1 MKTYIRALL
10 IVMSVLI
17 LSGCGGKAE
26 TAAPQPLG
34 TLVAIEYNR
43 RVEMVRDEN
52 YFIRVNPRQIES
64 LEYFF
69 EEDNDYRLKT
79 GITLENGQWQQLETT
94 ALELLPDLTEIK
106 PQQTLRERL
115 LQKVLPSPKDGADSS
130 TLSFDWETA
139 DGIVS
144 VSYNWKYDDPKM
156 QEFISLLKSVE
167 QNAKG
172 E

>member
-26 TAAPQPLG
+26 IAAPQPLG

-52 YFIRVNPRQIES
+52 FFIRVNPRQIES
-64 LEYFF
+64 LEYFL

-94 ALELLPDLTEIK
+94 ALELLPNLTEIK
-106 PQQTLRERL
+106 SQQTLRERL

-156 QEFISLLKSVE
+156 QEFISLLKSLE

>member
-10 IVMSVLI
+10 IVVSVLI

-34 TLVAIEYNR
+34 RLAAIEYSR

-64 LEYFF
+64 LEYFL
-69 EEDNDYRLKT
+69 ENDYRLET
-79 GITLENGQWQQLETT
+79 GIALDESQWQALETA
-94 ALELLPDLTEIK
+94 ALELLPGLTEIN

-156 QEFISLLKSVE
+156 QEFISLLKSLE

>member
-1 MKTYIRALL
+1 MKTYIRALW

-64 LEYFF
+64 LEYFL
-69 EEDNDYRLKT
+69 ENDYRLET
-79 GITLENGQWQQLETT
+79 GIALEEGQWQQ
-94 ALELLPDLTEIK
+94 
-106 PQQTLRERL
+106 RERL
-115 LQKVLPSPKDGADSS
+115 LQKVLPHPKDGADSS

-139 DGIVS
+139 DGIVT
-144 VSYNWKYDDPKM
+144 VSYRWKYDDPKM
-156 QEFISLLKSVE
+156 QELISLLKAL
-167 QNAKG
+167 NNTIKG

>member
-1 MKTYIRALL
+1 MKTYIRALW

-43 RVEMVRDEN
+43 RVDMVRDEN

-64 LEYFF
+64 LEYFL
-69 EEDNDYRLKT
+69 ENDYRLET
-79 GITLENGQWQQLETT
+79 GIALEEGQWQQ
-94 ALELLPDLTEIK
+94 
-106 PQQTLRERL
+106 RERL
-115 LQKVLPSPKDGADSS
+115 LQKVLPHPKDGADSS

-139 DGIVS
+139 DGIVT
-144 VSYNWKYDDPKM
+144 VSYRWKYDDPKM
-156 QEFISLLKSVE
+156 QELISLLKAL
-167 QNAKG
+167 NNTIKG

>member
-1 MKTYIRALL
+1 MKTYIRALW

-43 RVEMVRDEN
+43 SVDMVRDEN

-64 LEYFF
+64 LEYFL
-69 EEDNDYRLKT
+69 ENDYRLET
-79 GITLENGQWQQLETT
+79 DIALEEGQWQQLETA
-94 ALELLPDLTEIK
+94 ALELLPGLTENK
-106 PQQTLRERL
+106 SQQTLWKRL
-115 LQKVLPSPKDGADSS
+115 LQKVLPHPKDDTDSS
-130 TLSFDWETA
+130 TLLFDWETA
-139 DGIVS
+139 DGIVT
-144 VSYNWKYDDPKM
+144 VSYQWKHDDPKA
-156 QEFISLLKSVE
+156 QELISMLKSLE
-167 QNAKG
+167 NTIKG

>member
-1 MKTYIRALL
+1 MKTCIRALW

-26 TAAPQPLG
+26 PAAPQPLG
-34 TLVAIEYNR
+34 RLAAIEYSR

-64 LEYFF
+64 LEYFL
-69 EEDNDYRLKT
+69 ENDYRLET
-79 GITLENGQWQQLETT
+79 GIALDESQWQALETA
-94 ALELLPDLTEIK
+94 ALELLPGLTEIN

-115 LQKVLPSPKDGADSS
+115 LQKVLPHPKDGADSS
-130 TLSFDWETA
+130 TLTFDWETA
-139 DGIVS
+139 DGIVT
-144 VSYNWKYDDPKM
+144 VSYRWKHDDSKM
-156 QEFISLLKSVE
+156 QELISLLKAF
-167 QNAKG
+167 NNTIKG

>member
-1 MKTYIRALL
+1 MKTCIRALW

-34 TLVAIEYNR
+34 TLVAIEYSR
-43 RVEMVRDEN
+43 RVDMVRDEN

-64 LEYFF
+64 LEYFL
-69 EEDNDYRLKT
+69 ENDYRLET
-79 GITLENGQWQQLETT
+79 GIALEEGQWQQ
-94 ALELLPDLTEIK
+94 
-106 PQQTLRERL
+106 RERL
-115 LQKVLPSPKDGADSS
+115 LQKVLPHPKDGADSS

-139 DGIVS
+139 DGIVT
-144 VSYNWKYDDPKM
+144 VSYRWKNDDPKM
-156 QEFISLLKSVE
+156 QELISLLKTF
-167 QNAKG
+167 NNTIKG

>member
-1 MKTYIRALL
+1 MKNLIRLLL
-10 IVMSVLI
+10 IILSILI

-34 TLVAIEYNR
+34 RLAAIEYSR

-64 LEYFF
+64 LEYFL
-69 EEDNDYRLKT
+69 ENDYRLET
-79 GITLENGQWQQLETT
+79 DIALEEGQWQALETT
-94 ALELLPDLTEIK
+94 ALELLPGLTEIN

-115 LQKVLPSPKDGADSS
+115 LQKVLPHPKDGADSS

-139 DGIVS
+139 DGIVTI
-144 VSYNWKYDDPKM
+144 SYNWEYDDPKM
-156 QEFISLLKSVE
+156 QEFISLLKSL
-167 QNAKG
+167 NNTIKG